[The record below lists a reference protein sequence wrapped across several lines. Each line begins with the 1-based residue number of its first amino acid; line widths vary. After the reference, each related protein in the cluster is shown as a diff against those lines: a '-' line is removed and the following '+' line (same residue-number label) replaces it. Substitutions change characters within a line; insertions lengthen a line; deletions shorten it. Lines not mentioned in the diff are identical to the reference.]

1 MKFQSVQSDL
11 NHFTVQLRWPSVGR
25 KQGDLSHEAVALL
38 DHLDRFDPGGALG
51 VVDFAKAE
59 NLPLDHFVV
68 HCPVILNDTPIAM
81 LFAVFEP
88 GFVSKEHGGQSTGEN
103 RQVKKVGRHYK
114 PNRRID
120 YVISGG

>member
-51 VVDFAKAE
+51 VVDFAKVE

-81 LFAVFEP
+81 LFAILP
-88 GFVSKEHGGQSTGEN
+88 AN
-103 RQVKKVGRHYK
+103 
-114 PNRRID
+114 
-120 YVISGG
+120 VIAQKHLDGPQYITQQ